1 MYPAVIRREFPLALA
16 SKTGG
21 GGKGRG
27 EAIKGFFFFPPFP
40 PPTVVAGCASDGPT
54 WTVST
59 HSERGKGKGKLK
71 RDW

>member
-21 GGKGRG
+21 GGRGRG
-27 EAIKGFFFFPPFP
+27 EAIKVFVFFS

-59 HSERGKGKGKLK
+59 HSERGKG
-71 RDW
+71 